1 MSLIELIARVEA
13 TAATLTVVNANAAA
27 RDELAETFADRN
39 LVVTEATLPGA
50 PDRFAV
56 LARDDEF
63 VTAVA
68 VDDLLS
74 PAGTAPEDTPSEETT
89 SEKTSPKFDRRSY
102 APVLDALDETTFT
115 SYSKRKMVA
124 ASREIED
131 RAWRIGSG
139 ELHAGFQTLATL
151 GETVETYNRLA
162 EREDLAVHGYA
173 APEGP
178 VPDADFD
185 VHVERAPEIRETWFV
200 AYDGGGLEEN
210 ACLLLAEER
219 EPDRFFGF
227 WTYDPG
233 TVAEAITHVSETYG
247 VTAPG
252 GADG

>member
-27 RDELAETFADRN
+27 RDELAETFGDRN

-56 LARDDEF
+56 LARDEEF
-63 VTAVA
+63 VTAIA
-68 VDDLLS
+68 VDDLLPSTETS
-74 PAGTAPEDTPSEETT
+74 PEKTAPA
-89 SEKTSPKFDRRSY
+89 FDQQSY
-102 APVLDALDETTFT
+102 APVLDAIDETTFT

-131 RAWRIGSG
+131 RAWRTGSG
-139 ELHAGFQTLATL
+139 ALHAGFQTLTTL
-151 GETVETYNRLA
+151 GETVDTYNRLA
-162 EREDLAVHGYA
+162 EREDLAVHAYA
-173 APEGP
+173 APEGS
-178 VPDADFD
+178 VPDADFA
-185 VHVERAPEIRETWFV
+185 VHIERAPEIRETWFV

-227 WTYDPG
+227 WTYDPRM
-233 TVAEAITHVSETYG
+233 VAEAITHLSETYG
-247 VTAPG
+247 VAAAG
-252 GADG
+252 GAEE

>member
-13 TAATLTVVNANAAA
+13 TAATLLVVNANATA
-27 RDELAETFADRN
+27 REELAETFADRN

-56 LARDDEF
+56 LARDGEF

-68 VDDLLS
+68 IDDLLS
-74 PAGTAPEDTPSEETT
+74 PSRTSQNDSSSGGPSSDETAPE
-89 SEKTSPKFDRRSY
+89 FDRRSY
-102 APVLDALDETTFT
+102 ASVLDALDETTFT

-131 RAWRIGSG
+131 RAWRVGSG

-151 GETVETYNRLA
+151 GGTVETYNRLA
-162 EREDLAVHGYA
+162 EREGLAVNAYA

-178 VPDADFD
+178 VPDADFE

-219 EPDRFFGF
+219 EPNRFFGF
-227 WTYDPG
+227 WTYDHE
-233 TVAEAITHVSETYG
+233 TVDEAIAHVSETYG

-252 GADG
+252 GADE